1 MKKLVA
7 VVFVAV
13 TLVVMVLFSRAQD
26 REQQLVNDRYMAVCD
41 LYFSGV
47 VVDVAN
53 DFDVH
58 RCMLRMELDTSTIA
72 NFDVRDT
79 TAYYHAVIDGTDA
92 EVIESIIYD
101 HAASRRANLIKPGM
115 RYTYDGQVDS
125 AYLFSENTLA
135 QSWPIQISTFELMDV
150 ARFHQIPMADGKTA
164 VQRKRGWWPRV
175 R

>member
-7 VVFVAV
+7 VAFVSI
-13 TLVVMVLFSRAQD
+13 TIVVMVLFSRAWD
-26 REQQLVNDRYMAVCD
+26 NEERLVNDRYKAACD
-41 LYFSGV
+41 FYFSGV

-58 RCMLRMELDTSTIA
+58 RCILRLELDTNTIA

-101 HAASRRANLIKPGM
+101 HSESGQANFIRPGM
-115 RYTYDGQVDS
+115 RYTFDGQVDS
-125 AYLFSENTLA
+125 AYLILADTLVE
-135 QSWPIQISTFELMDV
+135 SWPIHISTFELMDV
-150 ARFHQIPMADGKTA
+150 ARFHQIPMAEGKTA

>member
-7 VVFVAV
+7 VVFVSI

-26 REQQLVNDRYMAVCD
+26 REQQLVNDRYKAACD
-41 LYFSGV
+41 FYFSGV

-58 RCMLRMELDTSTIA
+58 RCMLRLELDTSTIA

-101 HAASRRANLIKPGM
+101 HSASSQANFIRSGM
-115 RYTYDGQVDS
+115 RYTFDGQVDS
-125 AYLFSENTLA
+125 AYLFFADTLVE
-135 QSWPIQISTFELMDV
+135 SWPIQISTFELMDV
-150 ARFHQIPMADGKTA
+150 ARFHQIPMSGGKTA
-164 VQRKRGWWPRV
+164 VPRNRGWWPRV

>member
-7 VVFVAV
+7 VVLI
-13 TLVVMVLFSRAQD
+13 TLVLMVLFSRAQD
-26 REQQLVNDRYMAVCD
+26 REQQLVNDRYKAACEF
-41 LYFSGV
+41 YFSGV
-47 VVDVAN
+47 VVDVKN

-58 RCMLRMELDTSTIA
+58 RCMLRLELDTSTIA

-101 HAASRRANLIKPGM
+101 HSESGQANFIKSGM

-125 AYLFSENTLA
+125 AYLIFADTLVE
-135 QSWPIQISTFELMDV
+135 SWPIQISTFELMDV
-150 ARFHQIPMADGKTA
+150 ARFHQIPMAEGKTA
-164 VQRKRGWWPRV
+164 VQRNRGWLPRV

>member
-1 MKKLVA
+1 MKNLVA
-7 VVFVAV
+7 VVFVV
-13 TLVVMVLFSRAQD
+13 ITLVVMMLFSRAQD
-26 REQQLVNDRYMAVCD
+26 KEQQLVNARYMAVCD
-41 LYFSGV
+41 FYFSGV

-58 RCMLRMELDTSTIA
+58 RCILRMELDTSTIA

-101 HAASRRANLIKPGM
+101 HSESGQANFIKPGM
-115 RYTYDGQVDS
+115 RYTFDGQVDS
-125 AYLFSENTLA
+125 AYLYIEDKLLE
-135 QSWPIQISTFELMDV
+135 SWPIQISTFELMDV
-150 ARFHQIPMADGKTA
+150 ARFHQIPMAEGKTA
-164 VQRKRGWWPRV
+164 VQRNRGWLPRV

>member
-7 VVFVAV
+7 VAFVSI
-13 TLVVMVLFSRAQD
+13 TLVLMVLLSRAQD
-26 REQQLVNDRYMAVCD
+26 REQQLVNNRYKAACD
-41 LYFSGV
+41 FYFSGV

-58 RCMLRMELDTSTIA
+58 RCMLRLELDTSTIA

-92 EVIESIIYD
+92 EVVESIIYD
-101 HAASRRANLIKPGM
+101 HSASSQANFIRPGM
-115 RYTYDGQVDS
+115 RYTFDGQVDS
-125 AYLFSENTLA
+125 AYLYIEDELSE
-135 QSWPIQISTFELMDV
+135 SWPIHISTFELMDV
-150 ARFHQIPMADGKTA
+150 ARFHQIPMAEGKTA
-164 VQRKRGWWPRV
+164 VPRNRGWWPRV

>member
-58 RCMLRMELDTSTIA
+58 RCMLRLELDTSTIA

-125 AYLFSENTLA
+125 AYLYIEDILLE
-135 QSWPIQISTFELMDV
+135 SWPIQISTFELMDV
-150 ARFHQIPMADGKTA
+150 ARFHQIPMAEGKTA
-164 VQRKRGWWPRV
+164 VQRKRGWCPRV

>member
-7 VVFVAV
+7 VAFVSI
-13 TLVVMVLFSRAQD
+13 TIVVMVLFSRARD
-26 REQQLVNDRYMAVCD
+26 NEERLVNDRYKAAYD
-41 LYFSGV
+41 FYFSGIV
-47 VVDVAN
+47 LDVAN

-58 RCMLRMELDTSTIA
+58 RCMLRLELDTSTYV

-101 HAASRRANLIKPGM
+101 HTASSRANFIKAGM
-115 RYTYDGQVDS
+115 RYTFDGQVDS
-125 AYLFSENTLA
+125 AYLYIEDELLE
-135 QSWPIQISTFELMDV
+135 SWLIQISTFELMDV
-150 ARFHQIPMADGKTA
+150 ARFHQIPMAEGKTA

>member
-7 VVFVAV
+7 VAFVSI
-13 TLVVMVLFSRAQD
+13 TLVLMVLFSREKDKVQ
-26 REQQLVNDRYMAVCD
+26 RLVNDRYKAACD
-41 LYFSGV
+41 FYFSGV

-58 RCMLRMELDTSTIA
+58 RCMLRLELDTSTIA

-101 HAASRRANLIKPGM
+101 HSASGQANFIRPGM
-115 RYTYDGQVDS
+115 RYTFDSEVDS
-125 AYLFSENTLA
+125 AYLILADTLVE
-135 QSWPIQISTFELMDV
+135 SWPIQISTFGLMDV
-150 ARFHQIPMADGKTA
+150 ARFHQIPMAGGKTA
-164 VQRKRGWWPRV
+164 VQRNKGWWPRL

>member
-7 VVFVAV
+7 VAFVSI
-13 TLVVMVLFSRAQD
+13 TLVLMVLFSREKDKVQ
-26 REQQLVNDRYMAVCD
+26 RLVNDRYKAACD
-41 LYFSGV
+41 FYFSGV

-58 RCMLRMELDTSTIA
+58 RCMLRLELDTSTIA

-101 HAASRRANLIKPGM
+101 HSASGQANFIKAGM
-115 RYTYDGQVDS
+115 RYTFDGEVDS
-125 AYLFSENTLA
+125 AYLILADTLVE
-135 QSWPIQISTFELMDV
+135 SWPIQISTFELMDV
-150 ARFHQIPMADGKTA
+150 ARFHQIPMAGGKTA
-164 VQRKRGWWPRV
+164 VPRNRGWWPRV

>member
-7 VVFVAV
+7 VAFVSI
-13 TLVVMVLFSRAQD
+13 TLVLMVLFSREKDKVQ
-26 REQQLVNDRYMAVCD
+26 RLVNDRYKAACD
-41 LYFSGV
+41 FYFSGV

-58 RCMLRMELDTSTIA
+58 RCMLRLELDTSTIA

-101 HAASRRANLIKPGM
+101 HSTSGQANFIRPGM
-115 RYTYDGQVDS
+115 RYTFDGEVDS
-125 AYLFSENTLA
+125 AYLIFADTLVE
-135 QSWPIQISTFELMDV
+135 SWPIHISTFDLMDV
-150 ARFHQIPMADGKTA
+150 ARFHQIPMAEGKTA
-164 VQRKRGWWPRV
+164 VQRKRGWWPRA

>member
-1 MKKLVA
+1 MKMKKLVA

-26 REQQLVNDRYMAVCD
+26 KEQRSVNDRYKTACD
-41 LYFSGV
+41 FYFSGLV
-47 VVDVAN
+47 VEVAN
-53 DFDVH
+53 DFDMH
-58 RCMLRMELDTSTIA
+58 RCMLRLELDTSTIA

-101 HAASRRANLIKPGM
+101 HAASGRANLIKPGM

-125 AYLFSENTLA
+125 TYLY
-135 QSWPIQISTFELMDV
+135 I
-150 ARFHQIPMADGKTA
+150 
-164 VQRKRGWWPRV
+164 
-175 R
+175 

>member
-1 MKKLVA
+1 
-7 VVFVAV
+7 
-13 TLVVMVLFSRAQD
+13 MVLFSRAQD
-26 REQQLVNDRYMAVCD
+26 REQQLVNHRYKAACD
-41 LYFSGV
+41 FHFSGV
-47 VVDVAN
+47 VVDVVN

-58 RCMLRMELDTSTIA
+58 RCMLRLELDTSTIT

-101 HAASRRANLIKPGM
+101 HSASGQANFIRPGM
-115 RYTYDGQVDS
+115 RYTFDGQGDS
-125 AYLFSENTLA
+125 AYLILADTLVE
-135 QSWPIQISTFELMDV
+135 SWPIQISTFELMDV
-150 ARFHQIPMADGKTA
+150 ARFHQIPMADGKSA

>member
-1 MKKLVA
+1 MKKLVG
-7 VVFVAV
+7 VVLVLV
-13 TLVVMVLFSRAQD
+13 TLIVTVLFSQAQD
-26 REQQLVNDRYMAVCD
+26 KEQRLVNDRYMAACD
-41 LYFSGV
+41 FYFSGV
-47 VVDVAN
+47 VVYVAN
-53 DFDVH
+53 DFEVH
-58 RCMLRMELDTSTIA
+58 RCMLRLELDTSTIA

-101 HAASRRANLIKPGM
+101 HKASGRTNFIKPGM

-125 AYLFSENTLA
+125 AYLIFADILVE
-135 QSWPIQISTFELMDV
+135 SWPIQISTFELIDV
-150 ARFHQIPMADGKTA
+150 ARFHQIPMAEGKTA

>member
-7 VVFVAV
+7 VVFVLI

-26 REQQLVNDRYMAVCD
+26 REQQLVNDRYKAACD
-41 LYFSGV
+41 FYFSGV

-58 RCMLRMELDTSTIA
+58 RCMLRLELDTSTIA
-72 NFDVRDT
+72 NFNVRDT

-101 HAASRRANLIKPGM
+101 HTASGRANFIKAGM

-125 AYLFSENTLA
+125 AYLYIENELLE
-135 QSWPIQISTFELMDV
+135 SWPIHISTFELMDV
-150 ARFHQIPMADGKTA
+150 ARFHQIPMAEGKTA
-164 VQRKRGWWPRV
+164 VPRKRGWWPRV

>member
-1 MKKLVA
+1 MKNLVA
-7 VVFVAV
+7 VVFVV
-13 TLVVMVLFSRAQD
+13 ITLVVMMIFSRAQD

-41 LYFSGV
+41 FYFSGV

-79 TAYYHAVIDGTDA
+79 AAYYHAVIDGTDA

-101 HAASRRANLIKPGM
+101 HSESGQANFIKPGM
-115 RYTYDGQVDS
+115 RYTFDGQVDS
-125 AYLFSENTLA
+125 AYLYIEDKLLE
-135 QSWPIQISTFELMDV
+135 SWPIRISTYELMDV
-150 ARFHQIPMADGKTA
+150 ARFHQIPMAEGKTD
-164 VQRKRGWWPRV
+164 V
-175 R
+175 

>member
-1 MKKLVA
+1 MKKLVG
-7 VVFVAV
+7 VGFVLIA
-13 TLVVMVLFSRAQD
+13 LVVMVLFSRAQD
-26 REQQLVNDRYMAVCD
+26 KEQRLVNDRYKAACD
-41 LYFSGV
+41 FYFSGV

-58 RCMLRMELDTSTIA
+58 RCMLRLELDTSTIA
-72 NFDVRDT
+72 NFDMRDT

-101 HAASRRANLIKPGM
+101 HTAPGRANFIRPGM

-125 AYLFSENTLA
+125 AYLFLADTLVE
-135 QSWPIQISTFELMDV
+135 SRPIQISTFELMDV
-150 ARFHQIPMADGKTA
+150 ARFHQIPMAEGKTA
-164 VQRKRGWWPRV
+164 VQIKRGWWPRV

>member
-1 MKKLVA
+1 MKKLIA
-7 VVFVAV
+7 VVFVLI
-13 TLVVMVLFSRAQD
+13 TLVVMALFRRAQD
-26 REQQLVNDRYMAVCD
+26 REQQLVNDRYKAVCD
-41 LYFSGV
+41 FYFSGV

-58 RCMLRMELDTSTIA
+58 RCMLRLELDTSTIA

-101 HAASRRANLIKPGM
+101 HSTSGQANFIRPGM
-115 RYTYDGQVDS
+115 RYTFDGEVDS
-125 AYLFSENTLA
+125 AYLFLADTLVE
-135 QSWPIQISTFELMDV
+135 SWPIQISTFELMDV
-150 ARFHQIPMADGKTA
+150 ARFHQIPVSGGKIA
-164 VQRKRGWWPRV
+164 VPRNRGWWPRV

>member
-7 VVFVAV
+7 VVFVLI
-13 TLVVMVLFSRAQD
+13 TLVVKVLFSRAQD
-26 REQQLVNDRYMAVCD
+26 REQQLVNDRYKAACD
-41 LYFSGV
+41 FYFSGV

-58 RCMLRMELDTSTIA
+58 RCMLRLELDTSTIA

-101 HAASRRANLIKPGM
+101 HSESGQANFIKSGM
-115 RYTYDGQVDS
+115 RYTYDGRVDS
-125 AYLFSENTLA
+125 AYLYIEDILLE
-135 QSWPIQISTFELMDV
+135 SWPIQISTFELMDV
-150 ARFHQIPMADGKTA
+150 ARFHQIHMAEGKTA

>member
-7 VVFVAV
+7 VAFVSI
-13 TLVVMVLFSRAQD
+13 TLVLMVLFSREKDKVQ
-26 REQQLVNDRYMAVCD
+26 RLVNDRYKAACD
-41 LYFSGV
+41 FYFSGV

-58 RCMLRMELDTSTIA
+58 RCMLRLELDTTTIA

-101 HAASRRANLIKPGM
+101 HSASSLANFIRPGM
-115 RYTYDGQVDS
+115 RYTFDGQVDS
-125 AYLFSENTLA
+125 AYLFLADTLVE
-135 QSWPIQISTFELMDV
+135 SWPIQISTFELMDV
-150 ARFHQIPMADGKTA
+150 ARFHQIPMSGGKTA
-164 VQRKRGWWPRV
+164 VPRNRGWWSRV

>member
-7 VVFVAV
+7 VAFVSI
-13 TLVVMVLFSRAQD
+13 TLVLMVLFSREKDKVQ
-26 REQQLVNDRYMAVCD
+26 RLVNDRYKAACD
-41 LYFSGV
+41 FYFSGV

-58 RCMLRMELDTSTIA
+58 RCMLRLELDTSTIA

-101 HAASRRANLIKPGM
+101 HSASGQANFIRPGM
-115 RYTYDGQVDS
+115 RYTFDGEVDS
-125 AYLFSENTLA
+125 AYLILADTLVE
-135 QSWPIQISTFELMDV
+135 SWPIQISTFELMDV
-150 ARFHQIPMADGKTA
+150 ARFHQIPMAEGKTA
-164 VQRKRGWWPRV
+164 VPRNRGWWPRV